1 MKKYSGAVLIA
12 AAAILTACQ
21 TPGSDKERAIIP
33 AAAASEVV
41 FTPLVL
47 DKEGYCLVG
56 FGVTYPE
63 NADPHRRQ
71 IRVTELWSGDIQ
83 DYPLPIPP
91 QGAPDNFIPNGDGT
105 VTFTGMATNSIMGC
119 DRELAARTLAIGP
132 CAEGICLPA
141 RFVEGGSGVE
151 LALAEAEY

>member
-1 MKKYSGAVLIA
+1 MKKCSAAGLLA

-21 TPGSDKERAIIP
+21 TSGSDKG
-33 AAAASEVV
+33 AAFPVAVAASEVV

-47 DKEGYCLVG
+47 EKEGYCLVG

-63 NADPHRRQ
+63 NIDPHRRQ
-71 IRVTELWSGDIQ
+71 IRVTEIWSGDSQ

-91 QGAPDNFIPNGDGT
+91 LGAPDNFIPNGDGT

-119 DRELAARTLAIGP
+119 DPELAARTLAIGP
-132 CAEGICLPA
+132 CTEGSCAPA
-141 RFVEGGSGVE
+141 RFVEGRSEVE
-151 LALAEAEY
+151 LALTEAEY